1 VRHKTDKKNENV
13 NLDTKRILFIRKE
26 ISSFNTSWS
35 EITAVQG

>member
-26 ISSFNTSWS
+26 MKKK
-35 EITAVQG
+35 EIEAMFF